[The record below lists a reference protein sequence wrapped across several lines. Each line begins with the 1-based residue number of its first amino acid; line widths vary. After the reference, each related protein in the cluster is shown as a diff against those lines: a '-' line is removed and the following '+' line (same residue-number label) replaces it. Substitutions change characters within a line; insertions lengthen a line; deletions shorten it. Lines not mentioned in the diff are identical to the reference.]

1 MVIDLC
7 ALVFADSR
15 LPYIEGFLSA
25 IQPSFC
31 CVVFDYYND
40 TPETLS
46 YKVSKLNVDRRIIR
60 HTDIVDESGSGPGF
74 ECESF
79 NFNSITILHDNPT
92 ALCCTNAS
100 YTFLDGMS
108 ACTVMNAENDDPA
121 ISSWEQFIQ
130 MFSSLITTYGVKSID
145 IRAPELNS
153 DPNWKFIIQNLMTR
167 LSVYVRAIERLEI
180 MPHYSFLE

>member
-1 MVIDLC
+1 MIIELS

-15 LPYIEGFLSA
+15 LPYIEGFLSE
-25 IQPSFC
+25 IPVDNC

-60 HTDIVDESGSGPGF
+60 HTDIVDESGHVF
-74 ECESF
+74 EGDSF
-79 NFNSITILHDNPT
+79 NFNSITILHDNST
-92 ALCCTNAS
+92 ALCCTNTS

-121 ISSWEQFIQ
+121 IASWEQFIQ

-153 DPNWKFIIQNLMTR
+153 DPNWKFIIQNLMNR
-167 LSVYVRAIERLEI
+167 LSVYVRAIEILEI
-180 MPHYSFLE
+180 MPHYSFLK

>member
-1 MVIDLC
+1 MIIDLC

-15 LPYIEGFLSA
+15 LPYIEGFLSE
-25 IQPSFC
+25 IPIDNC

-60 HTDIVDESGSGPGF
+60 HTDIVDESGNGF
-74 ECESF
+74 EGESF
-79 NFNSITILHDNPT
+79 NFNSITILHDNST
-92 ALCCTNAS
+92 SLCCTNPS
-100 YTFLDGMS
+100 YTFLHGMS

-145 IRAPELNS
+145 MRAPELNS
-153 DPNWKFIIQNLMTR
+153 DPNWKFIIQNLMNR
-167 LSVYVRAIERLEI
+167 LGVYVRAIEILEF

>member
-1 MVIDLC
+1 MIIDLC

-15 LPYIEGFLSA
+15 LPYIEGFLSE
-25 IQPSFC
+25 IPIDNC

-60 HTDIVDESGSGPGF
+60 HTDIVDESGNGF
-74 ECESF
+74 EGESF
-79 NFNSITILHDNPT
+79 NFNSITILHDNST
-92 ALCCTNAS
+92 SLCFTNPS
-100 YTFLDGMS
+100 YTFLHGMS

-145 IRAPELNS
+145 MRAPELNS
-153 DPNWKFIIQNLMTR
+153 DPNWKFIIQNLMNR
-167 LSVYVRAIERLEI
+167 LGVYVRAIEILEF